1 MPEAHRD
8 FYAYS
13 HTVMEPWDGPAAI
26 AAYGGR
32 WVLAGMDRNGLRPMR
47 YVITGDGLLIVGS
60 EAGMVKVDETE
71 VVEKGRLGPGQMV
84 AVNLQEGR
92 FYKDGELKDKVAAMR
107 PYKEWREKIRDFDT
121 LLADRADESA
131 RMDRD
136 TLRRRQVAVGW
147 TIEDLEL
154 ILHPMVEEQKEP
166 TGSMGD
172 DAPLAVL
179 SDNYRGLHHF
189 FRQSFSQVTNPAI
202 DSLRERGVMSLTTRL
217 GNLGNILETAE
228 SGGTI
233 LQLSSPVLLN
243 GEFEAMCGHLGAS
256 AVAID
261 CTFDPSEKPNALR
274 NAILRIRTETE
285 DAVRGGCTHV
295 ILTDEGVDAE
305 RVAVPMILATGAVHT
320 HLVRTSLRT
329 YVSINVQS
337 AECLDVHYVA
347 VLIGVGAT
355 TVNPYLAQEAI
366 ADRYGKGL
374 FGSLGY
380 AEALQR
386 YRRAVD
392 DGLLKVMSK
401 MGISVISSFRGGYN
415 FEAVGL
421 SRTLVGQFFPG
432 LPSRISGIGLD
443 GIQRKS
449 VAIHE
454 RAYSEGADVLPIG
467 GFYRYRKGGEA
478 HFWDGKLIHMLQSAV
493 ETDSYAAYRKYSEGT
508 RPLPPTNLRDLLDF
522 APVDAGMNVDD
533 VESITEIR
541 KRLVSPGISLGALS
555 PETHETLSI
564 AMNRIGSK
572 SDFGEGGEDPER
584 YRPKENGDNPSSAI
598 KQIASGRFGVTA
610 EYLNNCSEIEIKIAQ
625 GANPG
630 EDGQL
635 PGFKVSEMIA
645 RLRHS
650 TPGVTLISPPPH
662 HDIYSI
668 KTWRNSSTIS
678 NRSTLTPWSA

>member
-71 VVEKGRLGPGQMV
+71 VVEKGRLGPGQMD

-261 CTFDPSEKPNALR
+261 CTLDPSEKPNALR
-274 NAILRIRTETE
+274 NAILRIRTEIE

-295 ILTDEGVDAE
+295 ILTD
-305 RVAVPMILATGAVHT
+305 R
-320 HLVRTSLRT
+320 
-329 YVSINVQS
+329 
-337 AECLDVHYVA
+337 
-347 VLIGVGAT
+347 
-355 TVNPYLAQEAI
+355 
-366 ADRYGKGL
+366 
-374 FGSLGY
+374 GSM
-380 AEALQR
+380 R
-386 YRRAVD
+386 
-392 DGLLKVMSK
+392 S
-401 MGISVISSFRGGYN
+401 
-415 FEAVGL
+415 
-421 SRTLVGQFFPG
+421 G
-432 LPSRISGIGLD
+432 LPCR
-443 GIQRKS
+443 
-449 VAIHE
+449 
-454 RAYSEGADVLPIG
+454 
-467 GFYRYRKGGEA
+467 
-478 HFWDGKLIHMLQSAV
+478 
-493 ETDSYAAYRKYSEGT
+493 
-508 RPLPPTNLRDLLDF
+508 
-522 APVDAGMNVDD
+522 
-533 VESITEIR
+533 
-541 KRLVSPGISLGALS
+541 
-555 PETHETLSI
+555 
-564 AMNRIGSK
+564 
-572 SDFGEGGEDPER
+572 
-584 YRPKENGDNPSSAI
+584 
-598 KQIASGRFGVTA
+598 
-610 EYLNNCSEIEIKIAQ
+610 
-625 GANPG
+625 
-630 EDGQL
+630 
-635 PGFKVSEMIA
+635 
-645 RLRHS
+645 
-650 TPGVTLISPPPH
+650 
-662 HDIYSI
+662 
-668 KTWRNSSTIS
+668 
-678 NRSTLTPWSA
+678 